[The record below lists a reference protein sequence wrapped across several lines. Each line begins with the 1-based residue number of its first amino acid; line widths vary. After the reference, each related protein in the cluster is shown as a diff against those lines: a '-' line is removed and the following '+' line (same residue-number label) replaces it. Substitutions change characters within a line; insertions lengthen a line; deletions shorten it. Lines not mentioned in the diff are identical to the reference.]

1 MSNTVAQWIQTL
13 ANDLKLWVRNR
24 LGFKKNVYTE
34 ISDTHE
40 LVKIYILKTLIQIL
54 ILSNL
59 HLFILLSYNCPFPRV
74 QLIDISIFKKIIL
87 KFKQVIL

>member
-1 MSNTVAQWIQTL
+1 MAQWIQTL

-24 LGFKKNVYTE
+24 LGLKKNVYTG

-59 HLFILLSYNCPFPRV
+59 HLFIVLS
-74 QLIDISIFKKIIL
+74 
-87 KFKQVIL
+87 

>member
-1 MSNTVAQWIQTL
+1 MAQWIQTL

-24 LGFKKNVYTE
+24 LGFKKKKVYTG

-59 HLFILLSYNCPFPRV
+59 HLFILLS
-74 QLIDISIFKKIIL
+74 
-87 KFKQVIL
+87 